1 MGEVRVQVKLTNAFD
16 EKLARKGQISVEQ
29 IRVYEADALVDSGA
43 VSSVLP
49 IYVVQK
55 LGLDLVRKER
65 AEYANGSAEDVEVTE
80 PVGLEILGRR
90 VTEEMLVLGDE
101 VLVGQTALERMDL
114 LIDCA
119 NRRLL
124 PNPAH
129 PDQPVLKIK

>member
-1 MGEVRVQVKLTNAFD
+1 MGEVRVKIKLTNAFD
-16 EKLARKGQISVEQ
+16 EKLARTGQIAREQ
-29 IRVYEADALVDSGA
+29 IRTYEADALVDSRA

-65 AEYANGSAEDVEVTE
+65 AEYANGSAEDVDVTE

-90 VTEEMLVLGDE
+90 VTEETLVLGDE
-101 VLVGQTALERMDL
+101 VLIGQTALERMDL
-114 LIDCA
+114 LVDCN
-119 NRRLL
+119 NRCLI

-129 PDQPVLKIK
+129 PDQPILKIK